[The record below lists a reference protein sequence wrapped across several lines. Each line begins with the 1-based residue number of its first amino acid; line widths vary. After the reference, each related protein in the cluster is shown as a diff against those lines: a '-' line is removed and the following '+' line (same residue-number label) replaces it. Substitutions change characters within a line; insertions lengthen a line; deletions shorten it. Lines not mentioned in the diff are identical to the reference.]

1 MSKYLLIQ
9 FGLVAAGVFFAAL
22 AGQVSGVAWAL
33 CAGVWIWLEKRARD
47 RADLAEDIIHA
58 TRTGLA
64 KIGVYVTVEEHEPK
78 E

>member
-22 AGQVSGVAWAL
+22 AGQVSGIAWAL
-33 CAGVWIWLEKRARD
+33 CAGYFIWRGKQERD
-47 RADLAEDIIHA
+47 RADLAEEVLHA

-64 KIGVYVTVEEHEPK
+64 KIGVYVTVEEHEEK
-78 E
+78 